1 MSKSSVPYGSEQ
13 LHVAHGDG
21 FAMPWVQQLALQSE
35 ELNSEHEA
43 VLEKL
48 NNLLRA
54 LNSGDRTRISMACT
68 SMSAEARAHFTQEEE
83 LMLAAGYPDR
93 AGHIEQHDY
102 LLRRL
107 ARKGIRFS
115 LDDFGT
121 GYSSLAYLK
130 RLPLDQLKIAQAFV
144 RDILIDP
151 DDAVIAKTVI
161 VLANSLGL
169 SVIAEGVETEAQ
181 RDLLAEMGCHNYQGY
196 LFSQALPAHEFEALV
211 KK

>member
-1 MSKSSVPYGSEQ
+1 MSRSSVPYGSQQ
-13 LHVAHGDG
+13 LPVAHGDG

-68 SMSAEARAHFTQEEE
+68 NMSAEARAHFTQEEE

-107 ARKGIRFS
+107 ARIR
-115 LDDFGT
+115 
-121 GYSSLAYLK
+121 Y
-130 RLPLDQLKIAQAFV
+130 
-144 RDILIDP
+144 
-151 DDAVIAKTVI
+151 
-161 VLANSLGL
+161 VLADGAGFWSPVSEL
-169 SVIAEGVETEAQ
+169 SMLERWFVPHLTYED
-181 RDLLAEMGCHNYQGY
+181 RRLADFM
-196 LFSQALPAHEFEALV
+196 AARRATPDAA
-211 KK
+211 